1 MSNKR
6 AFPFAI
12 YPHEPALIKAD
23 ISVDGTAAPQ
33 AERTH
38 ASLDPPST
46 FTIQHSRSRGVVPRA
61 PNSPESSLRL
71 PNGHGYETLASSLG
85 SFGSLPRTIDTNK
98 DVTFSGVPG
107 SGRSFDNGGVPT
119 RRDMRVGYYR
129 KKTNP
134 SQAVV
139 VKQSPDFSQADRLS
153 PEHLEVEQYPHFAQY
168 VGEPTG
174 RPRPGEAAR
183 HEFVADR
190 LSRIF
195 GYASPPSALYDG
207 QTREMIDTD
216 DPLKYGEQLGDH
228 LSHDDPHVRAHAPF
242 RVAQHLGEGSVHLLQ
257 LINAAQDPNASP
269 ALRRRAA
276 TIWRKSASSLVFDA
290 LIGNVDKHGN
300 NVMVDSKSDVPW
312 SIDHGSGLGFSALGV
327 RKDKITWGH
336 DQGSLPLLDTL
347 YALVQH
353 HLGKAERRRA
363 SGAKGDYG
371 KGDFSTYAPLMKN
384 DKTLYNN
391 LLEQIRHVVRRGKK
405 NASSIKEL
413 FATLPNGEYHYTVFM
428 HRLDHLQ
435 KTLAE
440 CGGSAKALKD
450 KFEEFGYVSPT
461 VSVKDFSGTGFVDPS
476 KGKSKNNIDYS
487 LKDRIEH
494 DLGEERRVRFYGSQ
508 GRQPDLPTVTQEEL
522 SRTQVPRESW
532 HNYWAERKK
541 P

>member
-12 YPHEPALIKAD
+12 YPHESAFIKAD
-23 ISVDGTAAPQ
+23 TSVGGEAAPQ

-46 FTIQHSRSRGVVPRA
+46 FTIKQSLSQGVVPHA
-61 PNSPESSLRL
+61 SNSPESSLRL
-71 PNGHGYETLASSLG
+71 PNGHGYETLASPLG
-85 SFGSLPRTIDTNK
+85 AFGSLPRTIDTNK

-119 RRDMRVGYYR
+119 RPDIRVGYYR
-129 KKTNP
+129 RKDDP
-134 SQAVV
+134 SRAVV
-139 VKQSPDFSQADRLS
+139 VKQSPDFSQADRLT

-207 QTREMIDTD
+207 KTREIIDTD
-216 DPLKYGEQLGDH
+216 DPSKYAEQLGDH
-228 LSHDDPHVRAHAPF
+228 LSIDDPYVREHAPF

-276 TIWRKSASSLVFDA
+276 AIWKKSASSLVFDA

-300 NVMVDSKSDVPW
+300 NVMIDGKSNVPW

-327 RKDKITWGH
+327 RKDKITWGYDH
-336 DQGSLPLLDTL
+336 GKLPLLDTL
-347 YALVQH
+347 FALVQH
-353 HLGKAERRRA
+353 HLHKSQRRRA
-363 SGAKGDYG
+363 NGIYG
-371 KGDFSTYAPLMKN
+371 KSEFSTYFPLMKN
-384 DKTLYNN
+384 DKTLYGN
-391 LLEQIRHVVRRGKK
+391 LLKQINHVVRRGKK
-405 NASSIKEL
+405 NAGSIKQL

-428 HRLDHLQ
+428 NRLDHLQ
-435 KTLAE
+435 RTLAE
-440 CGGSAKALKD
+440 CKGNPQALKE
-450 KFEEFGYVSPT
+450 KFEEFASMSPT
-461 VSVKDFSGTGFVDPS
+461 VSDEDFSGNGFIDPS
-476 KGKSKNNIDYS
+476 KGNSKNNIDYD
-487 LKDRIEH
+487 LKDRMKN
-494 DLGEERRVRFYGSQ
+494 DLEEERRVRFHGSQ
-508 GRQPDLPTVTQEEL
+508 DIPQEIPKVRQEEL
-522 SRTQVPRESW
+522 PRTQVPRESW